1 MTGKAKI
8 AQVNGQVWVTIGSD
22 NEDFLKGLAEEA
34 RSHGFE
40 TELDLSWSPTLFLKH
55 DKVNTV
61 FFKKALEAKGLEVTI
76 L

>member
-22 NEDFLKGLAEEA
+22 NEDFLKGLAKEA
-34 RSHGFE
+34 KEHGFKA
-40 TELDLSWSPTLFLKH
+40 ELDLSWSPTLFLRH
-55 DKVNTV
+55 SKVNIV
-61 FFKKALEAKGLEVTI
+61 FLKKALEAKSLQVEI